1 MTRKQR
7 ILKDVRYIKENNPL
21 GAGRTAALDTL
32 RQKYE
37 ISAERLRAMCLHQTG
52 CDYWN

>member
-1 MTRKQR
+1 MTKRQR
-7 ILKDVRYIKENNPL
+7 IVKEVKYIKENNPL

-37 ISAERLRAMCLHQTG
+37 IYAERLRAMCLHVQG